1 MDTRLRKLRLALW
14 IMGLGTIIAL
24 AWHGWQG
31 WGLGRGY
38 PYNSYLSTPD
48 YRFSDF
54 TDHLR
59 ASRQASPYDGK
70 VVGLYF
76 PATYVSLKLLTFLP
90 PRVALLFFL
99 SASLFGLL
107 LLQSYVLREVLPPT
121 RTRTLA
127 VLGLTFGSYA
137 IMLGL
142 DRANIELPMA
152 LLVGGALVLCQQR
165 KFDAAAALICLTL
178 CLKLYTA
185 LLLVAFLRRHHLR
198 QVILPLAGF
207 VIISYLSLLTFA
219 PPVAKSLALWRDNF
233 HLYNQ
238 FYVLFNLGL
247 GGSSSPWNLCKIAF
261 LALDHWGWMHL
272 HLDYNRDPRTFAAAM
287 YILAAYYKAVLTVG
301 LIGAAAFTV
310 FIERDFFRRFLLLLL
325 LTPFASQSG
334 ADYRLLYFH
343 IALVLLILL
352 PAVRRHDF
360 RVTALLALLLVPK
373 KECFIAFVGPTDTTF
388 NDVSIAVLINPILA
402 LLAIALLMA
411 DAWVRRVPG
420 WGLLRFRGLLQVA
433 LSPLKR
439 SS

>member
-24 AWHGWQG
+24 IWHGWQG

-59 ASRQASPYDGK
+59 ASRRPCPYDGK

-76 PATYVSLKLLTFLP
+76 PATYVWLKTFTVLP
-90 PRVALLFFL
+90 QGVALLLFL
-99 SASLFGLL
+99 STSLFGLL
-107 LLQSYVLREVLPPT
+107 LMQSWSLRKVLPSM
-121 RTRTLA
+121 RAQTLA
-127 VLGLTFGSYA
+127 AMGLTFGSYA
-137 IMLGL
+137 IMLCL

-152 LLVGGALVLCQQR
+152 LLVGGALLFCQQR
-165 KFDAAAALICLTL
+165 KFDAAAALICLTI

-198 QVILPLAGF
+198 QVVLPVVGF
-207 VIISYLSLLTFA
+207 VVISYLSLLTFS
-219 PPVAKSLALWRDNF
+219 PPVAKSYALWQDNF

-238 FYVLFNLGL
+238 FYILFNLGL
-247 GGSSSPWNLCKIAF
+247 GGSSSPWNLCKITF
-261 LALDHWGWMHL
+261 LALDHWGWLHL
-272 HLDYNRDPRTFAAAM
+272 HLDYNRNPRTFAAAM
-287 YILAAYYKAVLTVG
+287 YILLAYYKVLVMVG
-301 LIGAAAFTV
+301 LIGAVAFVT
-310 FIERDFFRRFLLLLL
+310 FIEREFFRRFLLLLL

-334 ADYRLLYFH
+334 ADYRLLYFQ
-343 IALVLLILL
+343 IALILLILL
-352 PAVRRHDF
+352 PAARRHDF

-373 KECFIAFVGPTDTTF
+373 KELFLAFVGPTDTTF
-388 NDVSIAVLINPILA
+388 NDVSIGVLINPILV

-420 WGLLRFRGLLQVA
+420 WGLLRFRGLLQEA
-433 LSPLKR
+433 FSPLKWLA
-439 SS
+439 